1 MMSTARMLVVAL
13 SLLVA
18 GCADEGDDLSS
29 WMEQE
34 ASTMVGRIPPL
45 PEIKPFPAVSYEQGE
60 KVEPF
65 AVTRIQPEA
74 RASAIGG
81 PDLNRPRE
89 PLEDFPLESMSM
101 VGTLIQKERTH
112 ALIKVSGRIHQ
123 VAVGNYMGQD
133 HGMVTRITESEVTL
147 DEVVEDMHGDWVE
160 RTSRLLL
167 QER

>member
-1 MMSTARMLVVAL
+1 MMSNARILVVAL
-13 SLLVA
+13 SLIVV
-18 GCADEGDDLSS
+18 GCADESDDLRS

-45 PEIKPFPAVSYEQGE
+45 PEIKPFPVVSYQQSD

-65 AVTRIQPEA
+65 AVSRIQPEA
-74 RASAIGG
+74 RASSVGG

-89 PLEDFPLESMSM
+89 PLEGFPLESMNM
-101 VGTLIQKERTH
+101 VGTLMQSDRTH
-112 ALIKVSGRIHQ
+112 ALITVSGRIHQ
-123 VAVGNYMGQD
+123 VAVGNYLGQD
-133 HGMVTRITESEVTL
+133 HGMVTGITESEVTL
-147 DEVVEDMHGDWVE
+147 NEVVEDMNGDWVE